1 MKILVLE
8 ILLIGSP
15 IIYSSFGSYRTEK
28 FLHACRMPVNHFMI
42 THGFFNAYSLKY
54 IVSLHWICEE
64 FREDSIGGCCGKNPA
79 NLALCHFLWQL
90 TRIGFNYSRD
100 IDPKTKW
107 FVNMKFYSFDYGIGN
122 YFVRECVEREH
133 FNNKLIIAL
142 VKKNIKN
149 NDKNNHAPRCH
160 VCIVERI
167 SWFSTH
173 GGLEHKYSNKTYS
186 LWWSWAV
193 GLSIPTSSW
202 PDIILVYTPLIFYSK
217 SGFYCRL
224 HLIQFSIL
232 NLISTIFNIYDERTL
247 KLSNAVSEWEGKMRA
262 MYNLAKPGTVGD
274 VIANLYGSKT
284 FFFKELLLSILYN
297 VTIEM
302 GYDWQFYLKKISK
315 RIL

>member
-1 MKILVLE
+1 
-8 ILLIGSP
+8 
-15 IIYSSFGSYRTEK
+15 
-28 FLHACRMPVNHFMI
+28 
-42 THGFFNAYSLKY
+42 
-54 IVSLHWICEE
+54 
-64 FREDSIGGCCGKNPA
+64 
-79 NLALCHFLWQL
+79 
-90 TRIGFNYSRD
+90 
-100 IDPKTKW
+100 
-107 FVNMKFYSFDYGIGN
+107 
-122 YFVRECVEREH
+122 
-133 FNNKLIIAL
+133 
-142 VKKNIKN
+142 
-149 NDKNNHAPRCH
+149 
-160 VCIVERI
+160 
-167 SWFSTH
+167 
-173 GGLEHKYSNKTYS
+173 NKTYS